1 MWKKIMMRKF
11 FPFKCHFL
19 QFFPGSISIRRH
31 RKNWSQLIFHFF
43 ANVFQLISS
52 RTKTFYSLFA
62 FVSVLIG
69 RNIVRKKRVSYQ
81 EFSWKL
87 SLGHPLSLAT
97 EVPKV
102 LGNKHSGKKYPRFLL
117 LTTNNFILLFHD
129 EGKLVLN

>member
-1 MWKKIMMRKF
+1 MVQSMWKKIMMRKF

-43 ANVFQLISS
+43 ANVFQLLSS

-69 RNIVRKKRVSYQ
+69 RNFVRKKRLSYQ
-81 EFSWKL
+81 ECSRKL
-87 SLGHPLSLAT
+87 SLGHPLRLAT
-97 EVPKV
+97 EVPEV
-102 LGNKHSGKKYPRFLL
+102 LGNKHSRRNYPRFLML
-117 LTTNNFILLFHD
+117 ATNSCTAFP
-129 EGKLVLN
+129 